1 MDELLQQLMTY
12 LRGMWRRRWPGLAV
26 AWIVGI
32 AGAVVL
38 FKMPDQYEASARV
51 YVDTQSVL
59 KPLMSGLAVQPNVN
73 QQISILSRTLISRP
87 NMEKLIRM
95 ADLDH
100 NVQSNRQKERLI
112 DNLMSKL
119 ELRGSDRQNLYTINY
134 RDTNPQEA
142 RRVVQALLSMFVESG
157 IGDKRKGSDT
167 ARRFIDDQIAVYE
180 AKLQEAE
187 NRVKEFKLK
196 HMGMMGGDGN
206 QYYSQMQRLNDELAR
221 VNLELRAAE
230 QVRDSYQSQLAGEEA
245 VYMPDGTAL
254 MPRGQMSEIDM
265 RIEATKRNL
274 DELLRRFTDAH
285 PDVQYTRRLIA
296 SLEEEKKER
305 GSAPAGQQAGG
316 VNAMGP
322 VNTNPVFQ
330 QLRVALAESEANVAA
345 LKARAQEL
353 QERVERM
360 KAAAQML
367 PEVEAQYAAL
377 NRDYDVQ
384 RRNYQTLVQRRESA
398 TLSGEMDAAAGLAD
412 FRIIDPPSVSATPVA
427 PNRVLMLPAVLFV
440 ALGAGLFF
448 AFVISQALP
457 TFHDA
462 RGLREVSGR
471 PVLGTVSLLTNAAM
485 NRQRRRNIALF
496 AGGLAGLFAVYGAA
510 LMLLT
515 VGGPRI

>member
-32 AGAVVL
+32 AGAIML

-59 KPLMSGLAVQPNVN
+59 KPLMSGLAVQPNVD
-73 QQISILSRTLISRP
+73 QQIAILSRTLISRP
-87 NMEKLIRM
+87 NIEKLIRM

-100 NVQSNRQKERLI
+100 NIQTTRQKEQLI
-112 DNLMSKL
+112 DHLMKTL
-119 ELRGSDRQNLYTINY
+119 QLKGSDRQNLYTITY
-134 RDTNPQEA
+134 RHTNPAEA
-142 RRVVQALLSMFVESG
+142 KRVVQALLSMFVESG
-157 IGDKRKGSDT
+157 IGDKRKGSDA
-167 ARRFIDDQIAVYE
+167 ARRFIDEQIAVYE
-180 AKLQEAE
+180 AKLREAE

-206 QYYSQMQRLNDELAR
+206 AYYQQMQRLNEELAR

-230 QVRDSYQSQLAGEEA
+230 QVRDSYKRQLDGEEA
-245 VYMPDGTAL
+245 VYLPDGTAL
-254 MPRGQMSEIDM
+254 SPAGPASELDL
-265 RIEATKRNL
+265 RIEAQKRNL
-274 DELLRRFTDAH
+274 DELLRRYTEAH
-285 PDVQYTRRLIA
+285 PDVQYTKRLIA
-296 SLEEEKKER
+296 SLEEEKKQKGASGGQSMA
-305 GSAPAGQQAGG
+305 GSVGSRPL
-316 VNAMGP
+316 
-322 VNTNPVFQ
+322 NTNPVFQ
-330 QLRVALAESEANVAA
+330 QLKVALAESEAHIAA
-345 LKARAQEL
+345 LQARANEL
-353 QERVERM
+353 QARVEKMR
-360 KAAAQML
+360 AAAQML

-412 FRIIDPPSVSATPVA
+412 FRIIDPPSVSPTPVA
-427 PNRVLMLPAVLFV
+427 PNRLLMLPAVLFV

-462 RGLREVSGR
+462 RMLREVSGR

-485 NRQRRRNIALF
+485 NRQRRCNVALF
-496 AGGLAGLFAVYGAA
+496 AGGVAGLFAVYGAA
-510 LMLLT
+510 MMLLT
-515 VGGPRI
+515 VGGPRF